1 MNDNALVTFNPE
13 RPAIT
18 DIGARAL
25 EVGSI
30 RIGYK
35 RDNGFPTKLDFFLVC
50 SKHME
55 VVGKDRRGNDIERP
69 VIRRDIM
76 DLIAARMNPQPAR
89 VPDSHEIG
97 ALRDLPM
104 MAELDVMV
112 IADQE
117 ELAFYTYR
125 AAYSRTRVLCRGFGV
140 GTQAERWNHEKGVY
154 GDLPC
159 AGNECEWTKSE
170 GKRDQAPPC
179 RPHGVLRL
187 ILMDDPMIGGMY
199 LYRTTSANTIRSIRM
214 GLRATASFTGGR
226 MAGLPFKL
234 RVVPAQSRSDA
245 GQLRKYSLV
254 TCGYAGDPRS
264 LLLEASKLADERMR
278 LGIKSEVDQ
287 HRLLAEVHKPVAE
300 VTEEEALDIVTDF
313 ALDPQQDGSPP
324 ALPPAAQSEPE
335 PEPSDDSPPPEN
347 DSPAEHENQQQ
358 SLLPPESESREP
370 GEDQEDP
377 KEQATRESLVAE
389 LSQVLSDQ
397 LGGDVRQLKEI
408 VESHNLTWEQP
419 TKASSETLQRY
430 LRICREYFDSKIPF

>member
-55 VVGKDRRGNDIERP
+55 MVGKDGRGNMIERP

-76 DLIAARMNPQPAR
+76 DLIATRMKPQPAR

-104 MAELDVMV
+104 MTELDVMV

-170 GKRDQAPPC
+170 GKRDQPPPC

-264 LLLEASKLADERMR
+264 LLEEASKLADERMR

-287 HRLLAEVHKPVAE
+287 HRLLAEIHKPVAE
-300 VTEEEALDIVTDF
+300 VTEEEALDVATEF
-313 ALDPQQDGSPP
+313 GLDPQDESLP

-335 PEPSDDSPPPEN
+335 PEPPDDSPPPEN
-347 DSPAEHENQQQ
+347 DPPAEHENQQQ

-370 GEDQEDP
+370 GVDP
-377 KEQATRESLVAE
+377 EEQATKENLVAE
-389 LSQVLSDQ
+389 LSQVLSDK
-397 LGGDVRQLKEI
+397 LGGDVRQLKELI
-408 VESHNLTWEQP
+408 ESHNLTWEQP
-419 TKASSETLQRY
+419 TKASVETLHKY
-430 LRICREYFDSKIPF
+430 LKVCGELFGNIPF